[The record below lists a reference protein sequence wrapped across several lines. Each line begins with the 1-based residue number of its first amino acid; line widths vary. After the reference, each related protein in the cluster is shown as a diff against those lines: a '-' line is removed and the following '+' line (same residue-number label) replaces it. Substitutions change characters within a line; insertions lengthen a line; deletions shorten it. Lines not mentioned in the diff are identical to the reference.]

1 MLDNSPSPSVELSS
15 SAFKF
20 STQISMTDVDSML
33 EALNAQEQASTSP
46 AQLHSDVHK
55 DAVFGQVREKVIGK
69 GCQVKSS
76 QVKIFFNDGSLNKHF
91 TSFFFFYIKPSEQ

>member
-33 EALNAQEQASTSP
+33 EALNAQEQANTSP
-46 AQLHSDVHK
+46 AQLHSD
-55 DAVFGQVREKVIGK
+55 AVFGQVRERVIGK
-69 GCQVKSS
+69 GCENRCELACVSMW
-76 QVKIFFNDGSLNKHF
+76 L
-91 TSFFFFYIKPSEQ
+91 T